1 MNENKNGITEFKNE
15 NEELN
20 VLEGEI
26 IDDDIVVKLDN
37 DCSDSKQNLLGLFN
51 VFKLGIDTKKLIQP
65 DHKHL
70 VPHFRS

>member
-1 MNENKNGITEFKNE
+1 MNENKNEITEFKNE

-51 VFKLGIDTKKLIQP
+51 VFKLGIDTKN
-65 DHKHL
+65 
-70 VPHFRS
+70 